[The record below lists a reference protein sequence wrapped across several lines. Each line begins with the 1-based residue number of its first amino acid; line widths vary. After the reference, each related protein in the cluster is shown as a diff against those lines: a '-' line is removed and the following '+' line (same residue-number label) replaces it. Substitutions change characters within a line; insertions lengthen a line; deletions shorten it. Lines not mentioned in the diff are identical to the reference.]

1 RRHGPRASVRPFPR
15 GRARPIRVAYAL
27 RRVQPTAAGVTRGR
41 ATTMGDA
48 RSRLTTADA
57 GATAPAASGAPESGR
72 PTRIPGPEPRPGD
85 IRPDAP
91 PEAPEPKP
99 VPLMRAL
106 LPVVMLV
113 AVVGMVPVM
122 VVSGS
127 ARNPITFMFPLLMV
141 VSTLGMMAGGASGA
155 ADVGPARR
163 DYQRHLASVRRA
175 VADAVGM
182 QR

>member
-1 RRHGPRASVRPFPR
+1 MLCVASSRNGWFIL
-15 GRARPIRVAYAL
+15 G
-27 RRVQPTAAGVTRGR
+27 GM
-41 ATTMGDA
+41 TTMGEA
-48 RSRLTTADA
+48 HSRTTMTDRAVE
-57 GATAPAASGAPESGR
+57 TAPGGETGTAGGSAGVSTVGASGPGR
-72 PTRIPGPEPRPGD
+72 LPRIPGPGPRAGD

-113 AVVGMVPVM
+113 AVVGMVAVM

-141 VSTLGMMAGGASGA
+141 VSTLGMMAGGAGGTT
-155 ADVGPARR
+155 DVGPARR

-175 VADAVGM
+175 VEIGRASCRERV
-182 QR
+182 